1 MEMHTRRGFS
11 LVEMLVAMTIVGILA
26 SVAYPSYA
34 SYMTRAR
41 RVEGMVALI
50 DAMQQQ
56 ERYYTRHNR
65 YIAFG
70 ADASEPDAKLFKW
83 YSGSKAALSLYELR
97 GQACP
102 GQSIAQC
109 VEVSAMPGSPR
120 VDAKFRDLDCET
132 LTLSS
137 LGQQGASGKATNC
150 WP

>member
-1 MEMHTRRGFS
+1 MKLRNGFS
-11 LVEMLVAMTIVGILA
+11 LIEMLAVMAIIGILA
-26 SVAYPSYA
+26 SAAYPSYA

-50 DAMQQQ
+50 DTMQQQ
-56 ERYYTRHNR
+56 ERYYTRNNR

-70 ADASEPDAKLFKW
+70 ADASDPDAKLFKW
-83 YSGSKAALSLYELR
+83 YSGSKATLSLYELR

-102 GQSIAQC
+102 GQTIAQC
-109 VEVSAMPGSPR
+109 IEVSAMPGTDR
-120 VDAKFRDLDCET
+120 VDPKFRDLDCET

-137 LGQQGASGKATNC
+137 QGQQGASGKATNC